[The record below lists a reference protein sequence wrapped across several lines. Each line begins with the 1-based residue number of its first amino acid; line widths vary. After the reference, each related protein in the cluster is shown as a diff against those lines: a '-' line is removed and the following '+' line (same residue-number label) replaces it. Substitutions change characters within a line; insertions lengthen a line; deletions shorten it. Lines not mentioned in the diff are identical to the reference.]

1 MAQTLPPPRL
11 RALWLLTLL
20 VLCFGCGG
28 SHAQTGGQPLTF
40 HAGWNLV
47 AVPPGTDLR
56 AASVLYGWQPDAGS
70 YVSVQPGATTAGAG
84 YWAYFPTDTTI
95 TLAAGLAA
103 SISVPAPA
111 GAYVLIGDPSGQAP
125 ATVSG
130 ADMVYTY
137 DPAGGYHAAG
147 AGAVLEPGSGAWALS
162 FAGGTITITPGFAP
176 ATNTQPAVQPSGGI
190 YPWHTNI
197 VATVFWVGEVFDPGA
212 PDGSQVVSAYDDAWE
227 QHYGG
232 CDGAVVAGQ
241 CQTTPTDAANGYFP
255 VQMAPREN
263 PFYLDL
269 PYADFDGDRP
279 KANRTQVVPWA
290 RGQPDPG
297 PGVSLMKNR
306 WVKLVRNG
314 RTCYGQIE
322 DAGPGQY
329 DDVAYV
335 FGANDARPRN
345 RKFNGAGM
353 DVSPALRDC
362 LGFEGLNTADNRVD
376 WQFVEAADVPAGPWT
391 RIVTTSQVYRP

>member
-1 MAQTLPPPRL
+1 
-11 RALWLLTLL
+11 
-20 VLCFGCGG
+20 
-28 SHAQTGGQPLTF
+28 
-40 HAGWNLV
+40 GWNLV
-47 AVPPGTDLR
+47 AAPPGTDLSAAAALYAWR
-56 AASVLYGWQPDAGS
+56 ADAGS
-70 YVSVQPGATTAGAG
+70 YVGVPPGATTTGTG
-84 YWAYFPTDTTI
+84 YWAYFPTDTTV
-95 TLAAGLAA
+95 TLATGLAA
-103 SISVPAPA
+103 SVSIPAPA
-111 GAYVLIGDPSGQAP
+111 GVYVLIGNPSGQAP
-125 ATVSG
+125 ASVSG
-130 ADMVYTY
+130 ADVVYTY
-137 DPAGGYHAAG
+137 DPTTGYHEAG
-147 AGAVLEPGSGAWALS
+147 SGAVLQPGSGAWALS
-162 FAGGTITITPGFAP
+162 FAGGAIVLTPGAAAP
-176 ATNTQPAVQPSGGI
+176 PGSQPAAPPTGGT

-197 VATVFWVGEVFDPGA
+197 VATVFWVGEVFDPSA
-212 PDGSQVVSAYDDAWE
+212 ADGSQVVSAYDDAWQ

-232 CDGAVVAGQ
+232 CDGAVVGGQ

-255 VQMAPREN
+255 AQMTPREN

-279 KANRTQVVPWA
+279 RTNRTQVVPWA

-335 FGANDARPRN
+335 FGADDARPRN
-345 RKFNGAGM
+345 RRFNGAGM

-362 LGFEGLNTADNRVD
+362 LGFQGLDTDENRVD
-376 WQFVEAADVPAGPWT
+376 WQFVEAADVPTGPWS
-391 RIVTTSQVYRP
+391 RVITTSQVDHP